1 MRKAIG
7 IVLILAVLAVVAYFG
22 VSQASTPVAAPAA
35 TPGSGAPASGAPA
48 SSAPASS
55 SPASGIPASGI
66 PASGIPAD
74 ATEAVVEYVHDGD
87 TIFLEDGRKVR
98 MLGINT
104 PEIGDDLECFG
115 NEATALTRSLLPE
128 GAHVWVQQDVE
139 PLDQYGRSLLFV
151 YTDDGVNV
159 NLELLREGAA
169 EVEMYK
175 PNVLLRDEVYAAQ
188 DAARHSRAGLWG
200 ACR

>member
-1 MRKAIG
+1 MRK
-7 IVLILAVLAVVAYFG
+7 VVAVLAVVALVVLG
-22 VSQASTPVAAPAA
+22 WLAVRN
-35 TPGSGAPASGAPA
+35 GWLDDLAPASAPA
-48 SSAPASS
+48 PAPPGAADQ
-55 SPASGIPASGI
+55 SPA
-66 PASGIPAD
+66 IPAD

-104 PEIGDDLECFG
+104 PEIGDDLECYG

-188 DAARHSRAGLWG
+188 DAARDADLGLWS

>member
-1 MRKAIG
+1 MRKLVG
-7 IVLILAVLAVVAYFG
+7 IVLIVAVLAIVAYFG
-22 VSQASTPVAAPAA
+22 VSQAGAPTTAPTSPAA
-35 TPGSGAPASGAPA
+35 ESTNPAASGH
-48 SSAPASS
+48 
-55 SPASGIPASGI
+55 SGS
-66 PASGIPAD
+66 SGIPAD

-87 TIFLEDGRKVR
+87 TIFLDDGRKVR

-104 PEIGDDLECFG
+104 PEIGDNLECYG

-128 GAHVWVQQDVE
+128 GAHVWVQQDIE

-151 YTDDGVNV
+151 YTDDGTNV

-188 DAARHSRAGLWG
+188 DQARNADLGLWA
-200 ACR
+200 ACK